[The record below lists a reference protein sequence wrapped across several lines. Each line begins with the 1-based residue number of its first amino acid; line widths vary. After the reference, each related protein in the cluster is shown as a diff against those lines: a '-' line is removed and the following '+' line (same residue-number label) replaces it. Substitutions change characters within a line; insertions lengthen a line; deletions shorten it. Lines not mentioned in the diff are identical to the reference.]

1 MIPRMAGC
9 ANSGVFS
16 EDEIPVGAY
25 DTGRRR
31 GLGLRG
37 VLGVGFGNE
46 AICGGNRSIP
56 RRGWPR
62 RLGRG
67 LGVGKRAVFG
77 LEVLEFL
84 EGVAVVALGGVD
96 APLEAG
102 EILGVIPESLGEFDL
117 RFGLQGELGALLPEL
132 GFDDTETAEEPFGV
146 DEGVSTGL
154 EQQQFRRC

>member
-1 MIPRMAGC
+1 MILRMAGC

-46 AICGGNRSIP
+46 AICGGNRLISWGW
-56 RRGWPR
+56 RGWPR

-96 APLEAG
+96 A
-102 EILGVIPESLGEFDL
+102 
-117 RFGLQGELGALLPEL
+117 
-132 GFDDTETAEEPFGV
+132 
-146 DEGVSTGL
+146 
-154 EQQQFRRC
+154 